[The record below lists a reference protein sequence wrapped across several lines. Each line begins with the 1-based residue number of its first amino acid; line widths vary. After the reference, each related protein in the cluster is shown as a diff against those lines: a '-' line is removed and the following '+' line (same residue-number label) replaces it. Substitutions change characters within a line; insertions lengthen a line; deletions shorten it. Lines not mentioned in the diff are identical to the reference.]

1 MITDIG
7 LKKIGRG
14 SKRVERVIR
23 ISSWNA
29 EGSMDGRDIG
39 KVKLSNILFNH
50 VMCIYI
56 YIYMRVYV
64 CVYRVSRVDRRSSI
78 SQDQVVPT
86 FHTLFGILMLSRFKE
101 RGGVSRFRNAWL
113 ICALT
118 SSGPPM
124 DPALESNLHLAH
136 DATPFS
142 NFETILFK
150 IYIDA

>member
-1 MITDIG
+1 M
-7 LKKIGRG
+7 LC
-14 SKRVERVIR
+14 V
-23 ISSWNA
+23 
-29 EGSMDGRDIG
+29 
-39 KVKLSNILFNH
+39 
-50 VMCIYI
+50 YI

>member
-56 YIYMRVYV
+56 YICACMCV
-64 CVYRVSRVDRRSSI
+64 CIGFLAWIDARVSVRI
-78 SQDQVVPT
+78 K
-86 FHTLFGILMLSRFKE
+86 LSRLST
-101 RGGVSRFRNAWL
+101 R
-113 ICALT
+113 C
-118 SSGPPM
+118 SG
-124 DPALESNLHLAH
+124 
-136 DATPFS
+136 F
-142 NFETILFK
+142 
-150 IYIDA
+150 

>member
-50 VMCIYI
+50 VMCI

-150 IYIDA
+150 ICIDA